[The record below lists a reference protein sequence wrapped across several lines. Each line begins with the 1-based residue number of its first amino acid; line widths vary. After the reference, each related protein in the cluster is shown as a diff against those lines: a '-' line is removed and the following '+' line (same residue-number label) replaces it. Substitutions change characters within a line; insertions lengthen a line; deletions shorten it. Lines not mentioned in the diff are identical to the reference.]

1 MTPTGQDLSRL
12 ETEQPNPRT
21 SDLDSLDPLD
31 LVKRLH
37 KENHTVAASVD
48 YAVPAIAEAVEEILI
63 RVRRGGRLVY
73 IGAGTSGR
81 LGVLDASECPPT
93 FGVEP
98 ELVQG
103 IIAGGNRALT
113 TSVEGAEDVEEE
125 GARALE
131 EYGLKPED
139 SVIGIASSG
148 RTPYVKGA
156 LRYARDKGA
165 YSVALVNVSSSEIE
179 KEADLVIRAV
189 TGPEPIT
196 GSTRL
201 KAGTAQKMILNL
213 ITNSL
218 MVRLGKVYGN
228 LMIDLRAT
236 NTKLKDRA
244 RRIVMKAAAVDEV
257 KAAELLAE
265 AEGSSKVAI
274 VMQLKRVGREEA
286 RALLEK
292 HDDQIRKVLESS
304 KDL

>member
-244 RRIVMKAAAVDEV
+244 RRIVMKAAAVDEA

>member
-21 SDLDSLDPLD
+21 TDLDSLDPLD

-148 RTPYVKGA
+148 RTPFVKGA

-244 RRIVMKAAAVDEV
+244 RRIVMKAAAVDEA

-274 VMQLKRVGREEA
+274 VMQLKRVGRDEA

-304 KDL
+304 DDL

>member
-12 ETEQPNPRT
+12 ETEQQNPRT
-21 SDLDSLDPLD
+21 TDLDSLAPLD

-48 YAVPAIAEAVEEILI
+48 YAVPAVAEAVEEILS

-98 ELVQG
+98 ELIQG
-103 IIAGGNRALT
+103 IIAGGNQALT

-156 LRYARDKGA
+156 LRYARDNGA
-165 YSVALVNVSSSEIE
+165 YAVALVNVSSSEIE
-179 KEADLVIRAV
+179 KEADLVIRAI

-244 RRIVMKAAAVDEV
+244 RRIVMKAAAVDEAQ
-257 KAAELLAE
+257 AAELLAE

-274 VMQLKRVGREEA
+274 VMHLKGVGADEA
-286 RALLEK
+286 RSLLEK
-292 HDDQIRKVLESS
+292 HAGQIRKVLESS
-304 KDL
+304 EVL

>member
-12 ETEQPNPRT
+12 ETEQPNART
-21 SDLDSLDPLD
+21 TDLDSLDPLD

-165 YSVALVNVSSSEIE
+165 YSVALVNVSNSEIE

-244 RRIVMKAAAVDEV
+244 RRIVMKAAAVDEA

-274 VMQLKRVGREEA
+274 VMQLKRVGRDEA

-304 KDL
+304 EDL

>member
-21 SDLDSLDPLD
+21 TDLDSLDPLD

-165 YSVALVNVSSSEIE
+165 YSVALVNVSNSEIE

-244 RRIVMKAAAVDEV
+244 RRIVMKAAAVDEA

-274 VMQLKRVGREEA
+274 VMQLKRVGRDEA

-292 HDDQIRKVLESS
+292 HDDQIRKVLDSS
-304 KDL
+304 DDL

>member
-21 SDLDSLDPLD
+21 IDLDSLGPLD

-37 KENHTVAASVD
+37 RENHTVAASVD
-48 YAVPAIAEAVEEILI
+48 YAVPAIAEAVEQILT
-63 RVRRGGRLVY
+63 RVKRGGRLVY

-103 IIAGGNRALT
+103 IIAGGNQALT
-113 TSVEGAEDVEEE
+113 TSVEGAEDIEEE
-125 GARALE
+125 GARALV

-165 YSVALVNVSSSEIE
+165 YAVALVNVSSSEIE

-244 RRIVMKAAAVDEV
+244 RRIVMKAAAVDEAR
-257 KAAELLAE
+257 AAELLAE
-265 AEGSSKVAI
+265 AGGSSKVAI
-274 VMQLKRVGREEA
+274 VMQLKQVGSDEA
-286 RALLEK
+286 RALLK
-292 HDDQIRKVLESS
+292 KNDDQIRKALESS
-304 KDL
+304 EDL